1 MDDKVIQTGQSPAVS
16 RLPTHLDRHRLK
28 LLSYNIQVAV
38 SSTRARHYFT
48 KSWKHVL
55 PHPTSFDTLD
65 GIGRIVSDYDIVG
78 LQEADGG
85 SLRSYFVN
93 QVEYLAERGRFPY
106 WYHQTNR
113 NLGKFAQHSNGLL
126 SRHKPSDII
135 EHKLPGFIPGRGA
148 LVVSYGAPPYEF
160 VIVLVH
166 LALGRRAR
174 QFQLDFISEIV
185 NEYDYVCV
193 MGDFNCTT
201 HSAEMVKLFNKTDL
215 RSPEDVHLTFPS
227 WRSWRNIDHIL
238 TSSKVQVNEVSVLN
252 QTLSDHL
259 PIAMDITLPG
269 RWQKVA

>member
-1 MDDKVIQTGQSPAVS
+1 MDNKPHSAGQAPALAYPDPS
-16 RLPTHLDRHRLK
+16 AHRIK

-38 SSTRARHYFT
+38 SSTRARHYLT

-65 GIGRIVSDYDIVG
+65 RIGHIIADYDIVG

-93 QVEYLAERGRFPY
+93 QVEYLAQRGQFAH

-126 SRHKPSDII
+126 SRFKPTDVT

-148 LVVSYGAPPYEF
+148 LVVSYGIPPFEF

-166 LALGRRAR
+166 LALSRRAR
-174 QFQLDFISEIV
+174 QFQLDFIGEIV
-185 NEYDYVCV
+185 SEHKYCCV
-193 MGDFNCTT
+193 MGDFNCT
-201 HSAEMVKLFNKTDL
+201 SGSSEMKRLFNRTDL
-215 RSPEDVHLTFPS
+215 CSPEDVHLTFPS
-227 WRSWRNIDHIL
+227 WRPWRNIDHIL
-238 TSSKVQVNEVSVLN
+238 TSSSVQVDRVRVLN

-259 PIAMDITLPG
+259 PIAMDITLPSH
-269 RWQKVA
+269 WQRVA